1 MTSRCLQLRPVA
13 ALALGLLGILPFPLR
28 AAAPPAAPAAP
39 VTAAA
44 ETFSESIQVS
54 VVDLDVFVT
63 DKAGKPVTGL
73 RKEDFTVLEDGKP
86 VEVSNFF
93 AENGRTAA
101 AASAA
106 GSRIPSAT
114 AAAPG
119 STDQRLR
126 LVVFIDDVNF
136 SVANRSRILESVGTF
151 LHTELKPGDEAMIV
165 RYDEKLVVRQPFT
178 SDLARLDADLA
189 AIRLLPSDV
198 RKFNASYIQAVEELV
213 QSINGGEGFGALA
226 EASVSNWASQES
238 SAVRGALNAL
248 DSVVSSLAGVP
259 GRKTLLYVSDGLPL
273 VPGLELFTLISRNF
287 RSPEAD
293 KRTPGMVAQ
302 RFDLTPRFRQI
313 TSHASRNRITFY
325 PIESYGTRDGASS
338 QYTTE
343 RLMNRHNG
351 LRVLALETG
360 GRELFNAT
368 NVPAALARMEQDLT
382 TYYSLGYQ
390 PQRAGDEA
398 EHKIE
403 VRVKARNADLVRY
416 RRWYRDK
423 PVGEAVAERTLAA
436 MRFGGEEN
444 PLGASV
450 EVVPGK
456 KAGET
461 LVRVKVPLAK
471 IYLEPRGDSRQ
482 GHLRLYVVASG
493 EGQTTSVR
501 ETKLATVT
509 VPEAEAASG
518 KMQDYTHEIA
528 IPLPPGSY
536 VLGLGV
542 RDEQAVTTSYL
553 HKDFKVAPQRPLSSR
568 APVLSPSR
576 STPWMRR

>member
-13 ALALGLLGILPFPLR
+13 ALALGLLGILPSPLR

-106 GSRIPSAT
+106 GARIPSAT

-136 SVANRSRILESVGTF
+136 SVANRSRILQSVGTF

-189 AIRLLPSDV
+189 AILELPSDV

-213 QSINGGEGFGALA
+213 QSINGGEGFGPLA

-273 VPGLELFTLISRNF
+273 VPGLELFTLISRRF
-287 RSPEAD
+287 ASPDAD

-351 LRVLALETG
+351 LRILALDTG

-456 KAGET
+456 KPGET

-471 IYLEPRGDSRQ
+471 VYLEPQGDSRQ

-518 KMQDYTHEIA
+518 TLRDYTHEIA

-542 RDEQAVTTSYL
+542 RDEQAATTSYL
-553 HKDFKVAPQRPLSSR
+553 HKDFKVAPQ
-568 APVLSPSR
+568 
-576 STPWMRR
+576 

>member
-1 MTSRCLQLRPVA
+1 MTSRCPQTRPLAV
-13 ALALGLLGILPFPLR
+13 LALGLLGLFPRPLL
-28 AAAPPAAPAAP
+28 AADPPATPATPA
-39 VTAAA
+39 T
-44 ETFSESIQVS
+44 ESFSDSIQVS
-54 VVDLDVFVT
+54 VVNLDVYVT
-63 DKAGKPVTGL
+63 DKQGKPVTGL

-93 AENGRTAA
+93 AENGRPAA
-101 AASAA
+101 
-106 GSRIPSAT
+106 

-119 STDQRLR
+119 TVTSSAPAVSQRNADQRLR
-126 LVVFIDDVNF
+126 LVVFIDDVNL
-136 SVANRSRILESVGTF
+136 SAANRSRILESVGTF

-165 RYDEKLVVRQPFT
+165 RYDEKLVVRQTFT
-178 SDLARLDADLA
+178 TDLARLDADLA
-189 AIRLLPSDV
+189 AILALPTDI
-198 RKFNASYIQAVEELV
+198 RKYDASFTQAVEELV
-213 QSINGGEGFGALA
+213 QSVNGGEGFGPLA

-273 VPGLELFTLISRNF
+273 VPGLELFTLISRTF
-287 RSPEAD
+287 REPGAEH
-293 KRTPGMVAQ
+293 RTPGMVAH

-325 PIESYGTRDGASS
+325 PIEAYGTRDGASS
-338 QYTTE
+338 MYGTE
-343 RLMNRHNG
+343 RLVNRQNG
-351 LRVLALETG
+351 LRILAEDTG

-368 NVPAALARMEQDLT
+368 NVPAALGRMEQDLT

-403 VRVKARNADLVRY
+403 VRVRARNAAEVRY
-416 RRWYRDK
+416 RQWYRDK
-423 PVGEAVAERTLAA
+423 PVSEAVAERTLAA
-436 MRFGGEEN
+436 MHFGEEDN

-450 EVVPGK
+450 EIVPGK
-456 KAGET
+456 KPGET

-471 IYLEPRGDSRQ
+471 VYLEPQGDSRQ

-518 KMQDYTHEIA
+518 ALRDYTHEIA

-536 VLGLGV
+536 ALGLGV
-542 RDEQAVTTSYL
+542 RDEKGATTSYL
-553 HKDFKVAPQRPLSSR
+553 HKDFAVPAVAAESAVKR
-568 APVLSPSR
+568 
-576 STPWMRR
+576 

>member
-1 MTSRCLQLRPVA
+1 MTSRCLQLRPAA

-28 AAAPPAAPAAP
+28 AAAPPAAP
-39 VTAAA
+39 VT
-44 ETFSESIQVS
+44 ESFSESIQVS

-93 AENGRTAA
+93 AENGRASA

-106 GSRIPSAT
+106 GARIPSAT

-119 STDQRLR
+119 PTDQRLR

-136 SVANRSRILESVGTF
+136 SVTNRSRILQSVGTF

-302 RFDLTPRFRQI
+302 RFDLTPRFREI

-325 PIESYGTRDGASS
+325 PIEAYGTRDGASS

-360 GRELFNAT
+360 GLELFNAT

-436 MRFGGEEN
+436 MRFGAEEN

-450 EVVPGK
+450 EVEPGK

-471 IYLEPRGDSRQ
+471 VYLEPQGDSRQ

-518 KMQDYTHEIA
+518 KMHDYTHEIA
-528 IPLPPGSY
+528 ILLPSGSY
-536 VLGLGV
+536 ALGIGV
-542 RDEQAVTTSYL
+542 RDEKGAVTSYL
-553 HKDFKVAPQRPLSSR
+553 HQDFAVAPV
-568 APVLSPSR
+568 AADHGAA
-576 STPWMRR
+576 RR

>member
-1 MTSRCLQLRPVA
+1 VTSS
-13 ALALGLLGILPFPLR
+13 
-28 AAAPPAAPAAP
+28 APA
-39 VTAAA
+39 
-44 ETFSESIQVS
+44 VS
-54 VVDLDVFVT
+54 QRN
-63 DKAGKPVTGL
+63 A
-73 RKEDFTVLEDGKP
+73 
-86 VEVSNFF
+86 
-93 AENGRTAA
+93 
-101 AASAA
+101 
-106 GSRIPSAT
+106 
-114 AAAPG
+114 
-119 STDQRLR
+119 DQRLR
-126 LVVFIDDVNF
+126 LVVFIDDVNL
-136 SVANRSRILESVGTF
+136 SAANRSRILESVGTF

-165 RYDEKLVVRQPFT
+165 RYDEKLVVRQTFT
-178 SDLARLDADLA
+178 TDLARLDADLA
-189 AIRLLPSDV
+189 AILALPTDI
-198 RKFNASYIQAVEELV
+198 RKYDASFTQAVEELV
-213 QSINGGEGFGALA
+213 QSVNGGEGFGPLA

-273 VPGLELFTLISRNF
+273 VPGLELFTLISRTF
-287 RSPEAD
+287 REPGAEH
-293 KRTPGMVAQ
+293 RTPGMVAH

-325 PIESYGTRDGASS
+325 PIEAYGTRDGASS
-338 QYTTE
+338 MYGTE
-343 RLMNRHNG
+343 RLVNRQNG
-351 LRVLALETG
+351 LRILAEDTG

-368 NVPAALARMEQDLT
+368 NVPAALGRMEQDLT

-403 VRVKARNADLVRY
+403 VRVRARNAAEVRY
-416 RRWYRDK
+416 RQWYRDK
-423 PVGEAVAERTLAA
+423 PVSEAVAERTLAA
-436 MRFGGEEN
+436 MHFGEEDN

-450 EVVPGK
+450 EIVPGK
-456 KAGET
+456 KPGET

-471 IYLEPRGDSRQ
+471 VYLEPQGDSRQ

-518 KMQDYTHEIA
+518 ALRDYTHEIA

-536 VLGLGV
+536 ALGLGV
-542 RDEQAVTTSYL
+542 RDEKGATTSYL
-553 HKDFKVAPQRPLSSR
+553 HKDFAVPAVAAESAVKR
-568 APVLSPSR
+568 
-576 STPWMRR
+576 

>member
-1 MTSRCLQLRPVA
+1 MTARPCVP
-13 ALALGLLGILPFPLR
+13 LALGLFLLLAGVAPG
-28 AAAPPAAPAAP
+28 AAGAAEAPPA
-39 VTAAA
+39 T
-44 ETFSESIQVS
+44 ESFNESIQVS
-54 VVDLDVFVT
+54 VVNLDVYVT

-86 VEVSNFF
+86 VEVSNFL
-93 AENGRTAA
+93 AETGQAATAVPA
-101 AASAA
+101 AVAGASPA
-106 GSRIPSAT
+106 P
-114 AAAPG
+114 AAAPAAA
-119 STDQRLR
+119 DQRLR
-126 LVVFIDDVNF
+126 LVVFIDDVNLTLP
-136 SVANRSRILESVGTF
+136 NRSRILTSVGRF

-189 AIRLLPSDV
+189 AILVLPSDV
-198 RKFNASYIQAVEELV
+198 RKFNASYTQAVRELV
-213 QSINGGEGFGALA
+213 ESINGGEGFGPLA
-226 EASVSNWASQES
+226 EASVSNWAAQES
-238 SAVRGALNAL
+238 SAVRGALNSL
-248 DSVVSSLAGVP
+248 DSVVSSLSGVP
-259 GRKTLLYVSDGLPL
+259 GRKALLYVSDGLAL
-273 VPGLELFTLISRNF
+273 VPGLELFTLISRTFNE
-287 RSPEAD
+287 PGAEH
-293 KRTPGMVAQ
+293 RTPGMVAQ
-302 RFDLTPRFRQI
+302 RFDLTRRFREV

-338 QYTTE
+338 MYSTE

-351 LRVLALETG
+351 LRFLAEDTG
-360 GRELFNAT
+360 GRALFNAT
-368 NVPAALARMEQDLT
+368 DVAGALARMEQDFT

-390 PQRAGDEA
+390 PQRAGDAA

-403 VRVKARNADLVRY
+403 VRVRARGVAEVRY
-416 RRWYRDK
+416 RQWYKDK

-436 MRFGGEEN
+436 MHFAEEDN

-461 LVRVKVPLAK
+461 LVRVRVPLAK
-471 IYLEPRGDSRQ
+471 VYLEPQGESRQ

-501 ETKLATVT
+501 ETRLAAVN

-518 KMQDYTHEIA
+518 KLRDYTHEIA

-536 VLGLGV
+536 TLGLGV
-542 RDEQAVTTSYL
+542 RDEKGAVTSYL
-553 HKDFKVAPQRPLSSR
+553 HKDFTVATREGGAKR
-568 APVLSPSR
+568 
-576 STPWMRR
+576 

>member
-1 MTSRCLQLRPVA
+1 
-13 ALALGLLGILPFPLR
+13 
-28 AAAPPAAPAAP
+28 
-39 VTAAA
+39 
-44 ETFSESIQVS
+44 

-93 AENGRTAA
+93 AENGRASA

-106 GSRIPSAT
+106 GARIPSAT

-119 STDQRLR
+119 PTDQRLR

-136 SVANRSRILESVGTF
+136 SVTNRSRILQSVGTF

-302 RFDLTPRFRQI
+302 RFDLTPRFREI

-325 PIESYGTRDGASS
+325 PIEAYGTRDGASS

-360 GRELFNAT
+360 GLELFNAT

-436 MRFGGEEN
+436 MRFGAEEN

-450 EVVPGK
+450 EVEPGK

-471 IYLEPRGDSRQ
+471 VYLEPQGDSRQ

-518 KMQDYTHEIA
+518 KMHDYTHEIA
-528 IPLPPGSY
+528 ILLPSGSY
-536 VLGLGV
+536 ALGIGV
-542 RDEQAVTTSYL
+542 RDEKGAVTSYL
-553 HKDFKVAPQRPLSSR
+553 HQDFAVAPV
-568 APVLSPSR
+568 AADHGAA
-576 STPWMRR
+576 RR

>member
-13 ALALGLLGILPFPLR
+13 ALALGLLGILPSPLR

-106 GSRIPSAT
+106 GARIPSAT

-136 SVANRSRILESVGTF
+136 SVANRSRILQSVGTF

-189 AIRLLPSDV
+189 AILELPSDV

-213 QSINGGEGFGALA
+213 QSINGGEGFGPLA

-273 VPGLELFTLISRNF
+273 VPGLELFTLISRRF
-287 RSPEAD
+287 ASPDAD

-338 QYTTE
+338 
-343 RLMNRHNG
+343 
-351 LRVLALETG
+351 
-360 GRELFNAT
+360 
-368 NVPAALARMEQDLT
+368 
-382 TYYSLGYQ
+382 
-390 PQRAGDEA
+390 
-398 EHKIE
+398 
-403 VRVKARNADLVRY
+403 
-416 RRWYRDK
+416 
-423 PVGEAVAERTLAA
+423 
-436 MRFGGEEN
+436 
-444 PLGASV
+444 
-450 EVVPGK
+450 
-456 KAGET
+456 
-461 LVRVKVPLAK
+461 
-471 IYLEPRGDSRQ
+471 
-482 GHLRLYVVASG
+482 
-493 EGQTTSVR
+493 
-501 ETKLATVT
+501 
-509 VPEAEAASG
+509 
-518 KMQDYTHEIA
+518 
-528 IPLPPGSY
+528 
-536 VLGLGV
+536 
-542 RDEQAVTTSYL
+542 
-553 HKDFKVAPQRPLSSR
+553 
-568 APVLSPSR
+568 
-576 STPWMRR
+576 